1 MDSSVVGFTGQL
13 WEAKIRA
20 KNRAG
25 GKSFLIIIVKISRDE
40 LQAEKTALALFFR
53 KSSQYLKTFKHL
65 PIISQWVSEN
75 GGQPQLFFF
84 LGRVYSLM
92 LDSVENISIASV
104 LLSTLPVDWC
114 LSGFSAIIKVSLQRL
129 WGIGSNENHL

>member
-13 WEAKIRA
+13 WEVKIRA

-53 KSSQYLKTFKHL
+53 KSS
-65 PIISQWVSEN
+65 
-75 GGQPQLFFF
+75 
-84 LGRVYSLM
+84 
-92 LDSVENISIASV
+92 
-104 LLSTLPVDWC
+104 
-114 LSGFSAIIKVSLQRL
+114 
-129 WGIGSNENHL
+129 